1 MSQADPGLLEL
12 RASPLFRHLPESV
25 LAGILPAVSRRVYL
39 RGQRIFHQGE
49 PAAGFFV
56 IIFGRVKIQISGGS
70 GKEQVLH
77 FFRGGD
83 SFGEAAMLGGGNFH
97 AEAVAMER
105 TRVAFVPVAVF
116 ERELRERPEFA
127 RQVMGSMAKR
137 LLEFSH
143 IIEDLSMREVKARL
157 ACYLLR
163 EGSAQQGLT
172 LPVGKGEL
180 ALLLGT
186 TAESLSRALRS
197 LSERGAI
204 AVEGKRIQL
213 LDADALLDLAGE

>member
-1 MSQADPGLLEL
+1 MTQPEPGLIEL
-12 RASPLFRHLPESV
+12 RASPLFRHLPEPV

-39 RGQRIFHQGE
+39 RGQRIFQQGE

-56 IIFGRVKIQISGGS
+56 IIFGRVKIQLSAGS

-77 FFRGGD
+77 FFCAGD
-83 SFGEAAMLGGGNFH
+83 SFGEAAMLAGGSFH

-105 TRVAFVPVAVF
+105 TRVAFVPAEVF
-116 ERELRERPEFA
+116 ERELRERSEFV
-127 RQVMGSMAKR
+127 RQVMASMARR

-143 IIEDLSMREVKARL
+143 LIEDLSTREVKARL

-163 EGSAQQGLT
+163 EGGAQRGLT

-186 TAESLSRALRS
+186 TAESLSRALRT

-204 AVEGKRIQL
+204 AVEGKRITL
-213 LDADALLDLAGE
+213 LDPDALLELAGE